1 MQAKGTIKLSDHV
14 SEKENK
20 NHILHHIHAYERFGD
35 SVVGKNVEGI
45 KVGLSLVIASVGV
58 SV

>member
-1 MQAKGTIKLSDHV
+1 MKGTIKLSDHF
-14 SEKENK
+14 SEKGKQESQ
-20 NHILHHIHAYERFGD
+20 LHHTHAHERFGD

-45 KVGLSLVIASVGV
+45 KVGLSLVIVSVGV